1 MKNVEQRRYEA
12 RMSFYTHLIIFVPC
26 ISVLAGINFRFSP
39 SVLWILFVLL
49 GWGSGLLIHGL
60 AAFWPLETRQQRAV
74 WPPPQK
80 MKLRPVLLDRGE
92 KRKEVKS

>member
-1 MKNVEQRRYEA
+1 MKNAEQRRYEA
-12 RMSFYTHLIIFVPC
+12 RMSFYTHLGIFVPG

-60 AAFWPLETRQQRAV
+60 AAFWPLETQQQRAV
-74 WPPPQK
+74 SPQTK
-80 MKLRPVLLDRGE
+80 KVKLRAV
-92 KRKEVKS
+92 